1 VKRNCFDSCV
11 VFSPL
16 TLHHTAQVPT
26 DWMHGDRD
34 YSQGLM
40 EKQQLKEEFKERFR
54 NITRIMDCV
63 TCEKCKVWG
72 KLQILGLGTSIKILL
87 TPEKDLRNS
96 AGFLNRQEVIAL
108 INTLHQLTKS
118 VSFAA
123 HAADLELSSKID
135 NWRKIVYFTVCTII
149 AIAISFSV
157 CSYWR
162 KR

>member
-1 VKRNCFDSCV
+1 
-11 VFSPL
+11 
-16 TLHHTAQVPT
+16 
-26 DWMHGDRD
+26 MHGDRD
-34 YSQGLM
+34 YSQGLL
-40 EKQQLKEEFKERFR
+40 EKQQLKEEFKMRFR

-96 AGFLNRQEVIAL
+96 AGYLNRQEVIAL

-135 NWRKIVYFTVCTII
+135 NWRKFVNLIVCI
-149 AIAISFSV
+149 AVPVAILLFFCRCWRNHRTFS
-157 CSYWR
+157 C
-162 KR
+162 KDKDD